1 MKRILFALTV
11 MAATLVSCSKDN
23 GGGNGDGSEK
33 LVSEIA
39 WRSGDYLCV
48 RTYEYDSQNRIT
60 RMVYKFGEELSSDE
74 VVYEEVVYEYGEDS
88 ILELWGHR
96 EEGIWMEDYRYKYY
110 LDDTGYVVRQEE
122 VEYNE
127 VFESF
132 NFEYEN
138 GQLKKVSNDEG
149 LEVLVY
155 WSNGDIVGLEY
166 DGWKYTNI
174 ENKTN
179 LNMMA
184 LLGDYVIFSSSWIKF
199 KGMSSKHLPEES
211 FIPNYHSYSY
221 ELDSEGY
228 PTKIKDGIV
237 EYHIKYY

>member
-1 MKRILFALTV
+1 MKKILFALAL
-11 MAATLVSCSKDN
+11 MAATLVSCNKDN
-23 GGGNGDGSEK
+23 GGNGDGSEK
-33 LVSEIA
+33 LVREIA
-39 WRSGDYLCV
+39 WRDGDNLCV

-60 RMVYKFGEELSSDE
+60 RMMIKTSGEELSPD
-74 VVYEEVVYEYGEDS
+74 EVVYEYGEDS

-110 LDDTGYVVRQEE
+110 LDDTGYVVRQED

-155 WSNGDIVGLEY
+155 WSNGDIVGIEY
-166 DGWKYTNI
+166 PDEWKYTNI

-184 LLGDYVIFSSSWIKF
+184 LLGDYVIFSYSWIKF

>member
-1 MKRILFALTV
+1 MKKILFALAL

-23 GGGNGDGSEK
+23 EGNGDGSEK

-39 WRSGDYLCV
+39 WRDGDNLCV

-60 RMVYKFGEELSSDE
+60 RMIYKSGEESSPD
-74 VVYEEVVYEYGEDS
+74 EVVYEYGEDS

-110 LDDTGYVVRQEE
+110 LDDIGYVVRQEE

-138 GQLKKVSNDEG
+138 GQLKKVSNDDGDEG
-149 LEVLVY
+149 LVY
-155 WSNGDIVGLEY
+155 WSNGDIVSIDDLDE
-166 DGWKYTNI
+166 WKYTNI

-184 LLGDYVIFSSSWIKF
+184 LLGDYVIFSYSWIKF
-199 KGMSSKHLPEES
+199 KGMSSKHLPEEC

-221 ELDSEGY
+221 ELDSDGY